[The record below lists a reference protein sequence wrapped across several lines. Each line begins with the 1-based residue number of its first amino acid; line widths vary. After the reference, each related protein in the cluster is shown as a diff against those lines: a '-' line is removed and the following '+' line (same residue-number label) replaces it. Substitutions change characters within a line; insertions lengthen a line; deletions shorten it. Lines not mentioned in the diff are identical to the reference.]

1 MDDVQRCNG
10 MISSNNNYFK
20 SSKSI
25 NELVLRLGQ
34 KSFEEIHIVCQHR
47 DAKHKIP
54 RSNPFLI
61 QADIKKHINRHDNI
75 TNMKFS
81 RQGKLIFSTADPV
94 CAAQIL
100 NLEKIQE
107 TPISTGVTF
116 ENITERFLIFD
127 IPTNQQLSELA
138 DEIMN
143 KNDMEVV
150 ELRRFVKLNSTQE
163 FSRVRQCLHCYE
175 FTHATRVC
183 DKNICPLCGVNHE
196 GQCQGPEKCILCNGP
211 HSATSK
217 ICPRHTHEQK
227 ILEFKCRNHLT
238 IGEARRLYTQSS
250 KTHYSDAAK
259 INTTAPN
266 IEEIVNQR
274 VESIVQNITTKME
287 QQTTLLIEIFKK
299 QSKIL
304 CNIWSQYSTKLTL
317 KIT

>member
-1 MDDVQRCNG
+1 
-10 MISSNNNYFK
+10 
-20 SSKSI
+20 
-25 NELVLRLGQ
+25 
-34 KSFEEIHIVCQHR
+34 
-47 DAKHKIP
+47 
-54 RSNPFLI
+54 
-61 QADIKKHINRHDNI
+61 
-75 TNMKFS
+75 MKFS
-81 RQGKLIFSTADPV
+81 RQGKLIFSTADLV

-116 ENITERFLIFD
+116 ENITELCI
-127 IPTNQQLSELA
+127 NLQLSEF
-138 DEIMN
+138 DMN

-150 ELRRFVKLNSTQE
+150 ELRRFVKLNSTWCSPTKRFANLLIE
-163 FSRVRQCLHCYE
+163 SVSRS
-175 FTHATRVC
+175 
-183 DKNICPLCGVNHE
+183 
-196 GQCQGPEKCILCNGP
+196 EKCILCNGP

-238 IGEARRLYTQSS
+238 IGEARRLYTHSS

-287 QQTTLLIEIFKK
+287 QQTTLLIEIFQKTIENLVQYLVSVFHQTDLKK
-299 QSKIL
+299 SPNRKRQMI
-304 CNIWSQYSTKLTL
+304 NIVPPTNNPMQWDAGGSNASN
-317 KIT
+317 

>member
-1 MDDVQRCNG
+1 MDDVQSCNS

-81 RQGKLIFSTADPV
+81 RQGKLVFSTADPV

-107 TPISTGVTF
+107 TSISTGVTF
-116 ENITERFLIFD
+116 VNITERFLIFD
-127 IPTNQQLSELA
+127 IPTNLQLSELA

-150 ELRRFVKLNSTQE
+150 E
-163 FSRVRQCLHCYE
+163 
-175 FTHATRVC
+175 
-183 DKNICPLCGVNHE
+183 
-196 GQCQGPEKCILCNGP
+196 
-211 HSATSK
+211 
-217 ICPRHTHEQK
+217 
-227 ILEFKCRNHLT
+227 
-238 IGEARRLYTQSS
+238 RLYTQSS

-287 QQTTLLIEIFKK
+287 QTTLLIEIFQKTIENLVQYLVSVFHQTDLKK
-299 QSKIL
+299 SPNRKRQMI
-304 CNIWSQYSTKLTL
+304 NIVPPTNNPMQWDAGGSNASN
-317 KIT
+317 